1 MANLTGKGGF
11 KENPDN
17 INKNGRPKGTSS
29 IPDLLRK
36 IGEEPVPDEL
46 KEKLKNEFKSE
57 NLQGLSLQE
66 AVLRTTY
73 LYAVSGKPW
82 AVQFIAD
89 RTEGKPIMT
98 MNLETHEPV
107 QLIKTGNPI
116 LDEEDIISSN
126 GS

>member
-11 KENPDN
+11 SENPNN
-17 INKNGRPKGTSS
+17 INKKGRPKGTTS

-36 IGEEPVPDEL
+36 IGEEEVPREL
-46 KEKLKNEFKSE
+46 KEALKTKYNHIDLKDL
-57 NLQGLSLQE
+57 NMQE
-66 AVLRTTY
+66 AVLRATY
-73 LYAVSGKPW
+73 MFAISGKPW

-98 MNLETHEPV
+98 MSLETHEPV

-116 LDEEDIISSN
+116 LDED
-126 GS
+126 

>member
-46 KEKLKNEFKSE
+46 KEKLKSEFKSE

>member
-11 KENPDN
+11 KEHPIN
-17 INKNGRPKGTSS
+17 INKEGRPKGTSS

-36 IGEEPVPDEL
+36 IGDEAVPAEL
-46 KEKLKNEFKSE
+46 KNLLKGKFSNAEL
-57 NLQGLSLQE
+57 NNMTMQE
-66 AVLRTTY
+66 AVLRATY
-73 LYAVSGKPW
+73 IFAVSGKPW

-107 QLIKTGNPI
+107 RLIRTGNPI
-116 LDEEDIISSN
+116 LDEEDI
-126 GS
+126 